1 MSDVFEQICGHLEE
15 RGVSFRHLHHAPT
28 PTSVDSARAR
38 GEPLEIGGKALV
50 LVGGERSVVLVLSA
64 ACRFDSKAFR
74 RAAGMKKSRFLRPEE
89 LLARTGLVPGSVPPF
104 GPPILPFELFIDA
117 SILAQPRIAFNAGSL
132 RDSIIMSRE
141 AYLRAVGEFREV
153 DVALAVAGDA
163 VGGVPAD
170 S

>member
-1 MSDVFEQICGHLEE
+1 
-15 RGVSFRHLHHAPT
+15 
-28 PTSVDSARAR
+28 
-38 GEPLEIGGKALV
+38 
-50 LVGGERSVVLVLSA
+50 
-64 ACRFDSKAFR
+64 
-74 RAAGMKKSRFLRPEE
+74 MKKSRFLRPEE